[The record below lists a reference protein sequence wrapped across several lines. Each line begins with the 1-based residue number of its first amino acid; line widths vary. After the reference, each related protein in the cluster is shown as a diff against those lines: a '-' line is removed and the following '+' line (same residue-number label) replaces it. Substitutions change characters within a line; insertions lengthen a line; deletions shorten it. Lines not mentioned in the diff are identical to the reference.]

1 LSKDPDSTS
10 IGELEEFLR
19 NLPAELKHL
28 PVKVLDGAHAPL
40 YLALKNITFTDGKRY
55 YSLEA
60 LKHRATFPG
69 MYLEFYGEKH
79 D

>member
-1 LSKDPDSTS
+1 MSKDADSTS

-19 NLPAELKHL
+19 SIPAELKHL
-28 PVKVLDGAHAPL
+28 PVKVMDENNFPR
-40 YLALKNITFTDGKRY
+40 YLALKNVTFTDGKRY